1 MTRKGVIAVI
11 ALAAMCAGLLALFLQ
26 PTRNAA
32 SIQPGADVD
41 LVLGERLFSENC
53 AVCHG
58 QEAAGTAQS
67 GPPLVHK
74 IYEPSHHADGAF
86 YLAVSKG
93 VRAHHWPFGDMP
105 PIKDVSMEETAHII
119 GYVRILQRQNGIF

>member
-1 MTRKGVIAVI
+1 MTRKGVIGVI
-11 ALAAMCAGLLALFLQ
+11 GLAAICAGILALILQ
-26 PTRNAA
+26 PAQDTA
-32 SIQPGADVD
+32 SIQPGAAVD
-41 LVLGERLFSENC
+41 LVLGERLFSQNC

-93 VRAHHWPFGDMP
+93 VRAHHWQFGNMP
-105 PIKDVSMEETAHII
+105 PINDVSMEETAHII
-119 GYVRILQRQNGIF
+119 GCVRALQRQNGIY